1 MTDIIIPNS
10 PIGSDFVKKEDRFL
24 TVKSID
30 RLSKIQRAWLTTN
43 RSVLNASILTK
54 FLYVAAVCAERDGIY
69 ER

>member
-1 MTDIIIPNS
+1 MMTDIIIPNS

-43 RSVLNASILTK
+43 R
-54 FLYVAAVCAERDGIY
+54 
-69 ER
+69 

>member
-30 RLSKIQRAWLTTN
+30 RLSKIQRAWLTTIMTQISSKCIN
-43 RSVLNASILTK
+43 T
-54 FLYVAAVCAERDGIY
+54 Y
-69 ER
+69 